1 MCPQCL
7 SPQEIHSQK
16 KSVSCIL
23 FFNYLFRLM
32 ASLTPPLPSAL
43 TSILSTLLPCGF
55 AVGPSRF
62 CEGRLGLW
70 WVGCMLKP
78 GSLLGRDGNLKSSSV
93 HQSERMK
100 SETTVCCDSET
111 TLTGCTEETKASLK
125 KNQDFFTFHD
135 VSELNYI
142 FNFPLWL

>member
-1 MCPQCL
+1 MCLSCL
-7 SPQEIHSQK
+7 SPNPFPE

-23 FFNYLFRLM
+23 FYNLLFRLM

-78 GSLLGRDGNLKSSSV
+78 GSLLGRDGDMGSSSV
-93 HQSERMK
+93 HRCERMR
-100 SETTVCCDSET
+100 SEATLCSASRTTQA
-111 TLTGCTEETKASLK
+111 GCTEEIKAS
-125 KNQDFFTFHD
+125 KNQHLF
-135 VSELNYI
+135 YI
-142 FNFPLWL
+142 SLCQ